1 MFCRFLLCLLLM
13 LPLTVDA
20 NNNVDLE
27 ATMKNMGLALKQAR
41 EAASPQAAI
50 PFIGKLT
57 ELTEQAKMAR
67 FPEDK
72 AQTYLEGLDKVLLTL
87 QRARIAA
94 DAGDEQQLQQALTEV
109 DKLRRHYHKQRKVSF
124 WQLLFG

>member
-1 MFCRFLLCLLLM
+1 MLNRFLFCLLLVLS
-13 LPLTVDA
+13 LPVVA
-20 NNNVDLE
+20 GNSVDLE
-27 ATMKNMGLALKQAR
+27 TTMKNMGLALKQAR
-41 EAASPQAAI
+41 EAASPQAAK
-50 PFIGKLT
+50 PFIGELT
-57 ELTEQAKMAR
+57 KLTEQAKTAR